1 MPNRNLRLVFAD
13 TLLSGLAL
21 YISFLLRFEFNIS
34 DFFFSIFLSW
44 LPWFV
49 ILQILVFHF
58 MRMYDRIW
66 RYTSLFD
73 LYAIITAVA
82 ISTGASIL
90 CIFLGGVTN
99 EAYPRS
105 VLIMYLIFN
114 ALFTLGSRLSVRVY
128 YSHFHKDSLFRKTI
142 NVKSCY
148 LLVQEKPATNLQ
160 EKY

>member
-1 MPNRNLRLVFAD
+1 MLNRNIKLVFAD
-13 TLLSGLAL
+13 TFLSAFSL
-21 YISFLLRFEFNIS
+21 YISFLLRFEFAIS
-34 DFFFSIFLSW
+34 DFFMNIFISW

-49 ILQILVFHF
+49 MVQIIVFHF

-82 ISTGASIL
+82 LSSGAAIL

-105 VLIMYLIFN
+105 VLIPR
-114 ALFTLGSRLSVRVY
+114 TSRAGTISFGRTVY
-128 YSHFHKDSLFRKTI
+128 MKLKVLELLPLTYSANPFGCCNH
-142 NVKSCY
+142 
-148 LLVQEKPATNLQ
+148 
-160 EKY
+160 